1 MYLLCSCVVL
11 QNTCW
16 NWSEWV

>member
-1 MYLLCSCVVL
+1 MT

-16 NWSEWV
+16 N